1 MGLLD
6 DIRADLTE
14 AMKAKDKL
22 TVSTLRSV
30 VAAVQEA
37 EVAGSAA
44 TTLDDKQIQKVIA
57 AHAKRRVEAAEAF
70 EQGDRAEKAAD
81 ERAELSVLEQYL
93 PQQLPENALVEIVEL
108 VMAEGDYSTMADMG
122 EAMKAVNGEVAGR
135 AEGRVVADLVKSR
148 LSCTQRGRS
157 PWLGFFRHKTA
168 QLSLRL
174 GAIQTPVTTS
184 PMSIYIGTSHR
195 S

>member
-57 AHAKRRVEAAEAF
+57 AQAKRRVEAAEAF

-81 ERAELSVLEQYL
+81 ERAELSVLD
-93 PQQLPENALVEIVEL
+93 ALVEIVER

-148 LSCTQRGRS
+148 LS
-157 PWLGFFRHKTA
+157 
-168 QLSLRL
+168 
-174 GAIQTPVTTS
+174 
-184 PMSIYIGTSHR
+184 
-195 S
+195 

>member
-44 TTLDDKQIQKVIA
+44 ATLDDQQIQKVIA
-57 AHAKRRVEAAEAF
+57 AQAKRRVEAAEAF

-93 PQQLPENALVEIVEL
+93 PQQLAENALVEIVER

-148 LSCTQRGRS
+148 LS
-157 PWLGFFRHKTA
+157 
-168 QLSLRL
+168 
-174 GAIQTPVTTS
+174 
-184 PMSIYIGTSHR
+184 
-195 S
+195 

>member
-37 EVAGSAA
+37 EVAGSVA

-57 AHAKRRVEAAEAF
+57 AQAKRRVEAAEAF

-93 PQQLPENALVEIVEL
+93 PQQLAENALVEIVER

-148 LSCTQRGRS
+148 LS
-157 PWLGFFRHKTA
+157 
-168 QLSLRL
+168 
-174 GAIQTPVTTS
+174 
-184 PMSIYIGTSHR
+184 
-195 S
+195 

>member
-57 AHAKRRVEAAEAF
+57 AQAKRRVEAAEAF

-93 PQQLPENALVEIVEL
+93 PQQLPENALVEIVER
-108 VMAEGDYSTMADMG
+108 VMAEGGYSTMADMG

-135 AEGRVVADLVKSR
+135 AEGRVVAALVKSR
-148 LSCTQRGRS
+148 LS
-157 PWLGFFRHKTA
+157 
-168 QLSLRL
+168 
-174 GAIQTPVTTS
+174 
-184 PMSIYIGTSHR
+184 
-195 S
+195 

>member
-37 EVAGSAA
+37 EVAGSVA

-57 AHAKRRVEAAEAF
+57 AQAKRRVEAAEAF

-93 PQQLPENALVEIVEL
+93 PQQLSGNALVEIVER

-148 LSCTQRGRS
+148 LS
-157 PWLGFFRHKTA
+157 
-168 QLSLRL
+168 
-174 GAIQTPVTTS
+174 
-184 PMSIYIGTSHR
+184 
-195 S
+195 

>member
-57 AHAKRRVEAAEAF
+57 AQAKRRVEAAEAF

-93 PQQLPENALVEIVEL
+93 PQQLAENALVEIVER
-108 VMAEGDYSTMADMG
+108 VMAEGGYSTMADMG

-148 LSCTQRGRS
+148 LS
-157 PWLGFFRHKTA
+157 
-168 QLSLRL
+168 
-174 GAIQTPVTTS
+174 
-184 PMSIYIGTSHR
+184 
-195 S
+195 

>member
-44 TTLDDKQIQKVIA
+44 TTLDDKQIQIVIA
-57 AHAKRRVEAAEAF
+57 AQAKRRVEAAEAF

-93 PQQLPENALVEIVEL
+93 PQQLPGNALVEIVER
-108 VMAEGDYSTMADMG
+108 VMAEGGYSTMADMG

-148 LSCTQRGRS
+148 LS
-157 PWLGFFRHKTA
+157 
-168 QLSLRL
+168 
-174 GAIQTPVTTS
+174 
-184 PMSIYIGTSHR
+184 
-195 S
+195 

>member
-44 TTLDDKQIQKVIA
+44 ATLDDQQIQKVIA
-57 AHAKRRVEAAEAF
+57 AQAKRRVEAAEAF

-93 PQQLPENALVEIVEL
+93 PQQLSGNALVESVER
-108 VMAEGDYSTMADMG
+108 VMAEGGYSTMADMG

-148 LSCTQRGRS
+148 LS
-157 PWLGFFRHKTA
+157 
-168 QLSLRL
+168 
-174 GAIQTPVTTS
+174 
-184 PMSIYIGTSHR
+184 
-195 S
+195 

>member
-57 AHAKRRVEAAEAF
+57 AQAKRRVEAAEAF

-93 PQQLPENALVEIVEL
+93 PQQLPENALVEIVER
-108 VMAEGDYSTMADMG
+108 VMAEGGYSTMADMG

-148 LSCTQRGRS
+148 LS
-157 PWLGFFRHKTA
+157 
-168 QLSLRL
+168 
-174 GAIQTPVTTS
+174 
-184 PMSIYIGTSHR
+184 
-195 S
+195 

>member
-57 AHAKRRVEAAEAF
+57 AQAKRRVEAAEAF

-93 PQQLPENALVEIVEL
+93 PQQLPENALVEIVER

-122 EAMKAVNGEVAGR
+122 AAMKAVNGEVAGR

-148 LSCTQRGRS
+148 LS
-157 PWLGFFRHKTA
+157 
-168 QLSLRL
+168 
-174 GAIQTPVTTS
+174 
-184 PMSIYIGTSHR
+184 
-195 S
+195 

>member
-57 AHAKRRVEAAEAF
+57 AQAKRRVEAAEAF

-93 PQQLPENALVEIVEL
+93 PQQLSGNALVEIVER
-108 VMAEGDYSTMADMG
+108 VMAEGGYSTMADMG

-148 LSCTQRGRS
+148 LS
-157 PWLGFFRHKTA
+157 
-168 QLSLRL
+168 
-174 GAIQTPVTTS
+174 
-184 PMSIYIGTSHR
+184 
-195 S
+195 